1 SALRPP
7 RPRLVPYT
15 TLFRSRC
22 QDRVNC
28 RVCRYNFYKT
38 DGRGAAIK
46 HALSSGAKVM
56 TFGESD
62 WSTVRKKAYRDGV
75 HDYIKI
81 RKDSDIYFIAVTEPH
96 ERTTVLD

>member
-81 RKDSDIYFIAVTEPH
+81 RKDRSEEHTSELQSRENLVCS
-96 ERTTVLD
+96 L